1 MRWYLKSA
9 GFKVLSALPG
19 GNRLYRFA
27 REHLTQSTWATP
39 GRIRQKLNVGLE
51 YWRWLEARGRVP
63 ALRQGAV
70 LDFGAGWHPIIPLL
84 YYSLGVPRQYLLD
97 LAPWFAPHQ
106 IADTVRLF
114 RELATTP
121 GSLLRP
127 ELQRLPEM
135 PAESNGDVAAI
146 LKSWGLSYHAPYPE
160 QLDQFRGV
168 ADVAIC
174 TQVLLYIPP
183 AGLRRCFQVIRDSL
197 KPGGLFLST
206 VHLMDLYAHEDFR
219 ITPYNHLKF
228 SGKFWER
235 WVNSSMMSFNRLKA
249 RDYLE
254 LLREAGFKIVHQEV
268 NAPTPEDY
276 AQLDRVKVHPD
287 FARYSREELAAK
299 HLFFVAEKP

>member
-1 MRWYLKSA
+1 MRWYLKST
-9 GFKVLSALPG
+9 GFKAISALPG
-19 GNRLYRFA
+19 GNRLYGFA
-27 REHLTQSTWATP
+27 QAHLTKTTRATA
-39 GRIRQKLNVGLE
+39 GRVRQKLEVGLE
-51 YWRWLEARGRVP
+51 AWRWLEARGRVP

-84 YYSLGVPRQYLLD
+84 YYALGVPRQYLLD
-97 LAPWFAPHQ
+97 LAPLLTPYQ

-114 RELATTP
+114 RQLVTTP
-121 GSLLRP
+121 DLPWRQ
-127 ELQRLPEM
+127 EFQRLPEM
-135 PAESNGDVAAI
+135 PTAPNADVTAI
-146 LKSWGLSYHAPYPE
+146 LKSWGLSYHAPYPD
-160 QLDQFRGV
+160 QLDQYRGV

-183 AGLRRCFQVIRDSL
+183 AGLRRCFQIIRDSL

-206 VHLMDLYAHEDFR
+206 VYLMDLYAHEDFR

-228 SGKFWER
+228 SGKFWDH

-249 RDYLE
+249 PDYLE

-276 AQLDRVKVHPD
+276 AQLDQVKVHPE

-299 HLFFVAEKP
+299 HLFFVAERP

>member
-19 GNRLYRFA
+19 GNRLYGFA
-27 REHLTQSTWATP
+27 QEHFTRSTQATP
-39 GRIRQKLNVGLE
+39 GRIRQKVEVGLE

-70 LDFGAGWHPIIPLL
+70 LDFGSGWHPVIPLL
-84 YYSLGVPRQYLLD
+84 YHSLGVPRQYLLD
-97 LAPWFAPHQ
+97 LKPLFAPRQ
-106 IADTVRLF
+106 IANTARLF
-114 RELATTP
+114 RELATMP
-121 GSLLRP
+121 GAPWRP

-135 PAESNGDVAAI
+135 PTESSIEVAAI

-206 VHLMDLYAHEDFR
+206 THLMDLYAHEDSR
-219 ITPYNHLKF
+219 ITPYNNLKF
-228 SGKFWER
+228 SGKSWNR
-235 WVNSSMMSFNRLKA
+235 WVNSSIMSFNRLKA
-249 RDYLE
+249 PDYLE
-254 LLREAGFKIVHQEV
+254 LLREAGFKIVHHEV
-268 NAPTPEDY
+268 NAPTREDY
-276 AQLDRVKVHPD
+276 AQLDRVKVHPE
-287 FARYSREELAAK
+287 FAHYSREELAAK
-299 HLFFVAEKP
+299 HLFFVAERP